1 MQLRVAISKPQLRR
15 DGEGWEKP
23 PQLRSLIYAAQ
34 SVNRPHDRAP
44 RERASSGRISI
55 FKIKSDHT
63 VYSRL
68 CTVGD
73 GHI

>member
-1 MQLRVAISKPQLRR
+1 MGKAPTVEVTVEVANICRA
-15 DGEGWEKP
+15 
-23 PQLRSLIYAAQ
+23 I
-34 SVNRPHDRAP
+34 VNRPHDRAP